1 MPKPKK
7 LFLNIDLLK
16 PQSEPQK
23 LLVQAFKWT
32 LSAGRFL
39 IIFVEIIV
47 LAAFLVRFKLDT
59 DMADNKDAISQQLPF
74 LEALKADEVLIRQT
88 QSQLATLKDLKS
100 KRLDFVS
107 VMDKISAQTPSG
119 ITVTTLSIETG
130 SKSGLKMTGKAQNND
145 QLSTLL
151 YGLRSDSFFSD
162 VNLDSIN
169 LDQGLISFSLSASI
183 NLGGKI

>member
-1 MPKPKK
+1 MPKAKK

-23 LLVQAFKWT
+23 LLVQAVKWA

-47 LAAFLVRFKLDT
+47 LAAFLARFKLDT
-59 DMADNKDAISQQLPF
+59 DIADNKDVINQQLPF
-74 LEALKADEVLIRQT
+74 LEALKGDESLIRQT
-88 QSQLATLKDLKS
+88 QSQLATLKDLKAS
-100 KRLDFVS
+100 RINFVNI
-107 VMDKISAQTPSG
+107 MDKVSAQTPSG
-119 ITVTTLSIETG
+119 VTISTLSIENG
-130 SKSGLKMTGKAQNND
+130 AKLGLKITGKAQNND

-151 YGLRSDSFFSD
+151 FGLRSDPFFSE

-169 LDQGLISFSLSASI
+169 LDQGIINFSLSASI
-183 NLGGKI
+183 NLGGKV